1 MIGREGRKGPSCRQ
15 VCIRGGG
22 GVGGMRVR
30 TGGGMGVRIKEL
42 PCDQFSLLKRNGV
55 VGRQLEERGKV
66 EWEES

>member
-1 MIGREGRKGPSCRQ
+1 MHTRRSCGGRGDEGEDG
-15 VCIRGGG
+15 RGD
-22 GVGGMRVR
+22 
-30 TGGGMGVRIKEL
+30 GVRVKEL